1 MRDLDLDSTVDL
13 WKLRESDLGRKGR
26 RASDVRRKQVRNMA
40 GEAENFGV
48 VEFSIRIRDKREQNR
63 LTKTHT
69 HTNIHACSINSPLL
83 KEGLCGK

>member
-1 MRDLDLDSTVDL
+1 MRDLDVDSTVDL

-26 RASDVRRKQVRNMA
+26 RTSDVRNMA
-40 GEAENFGV
+40 GEAENFAV

-69 HTNIHACSINSPLL
+69 HTQTYMPIALISLYL
-83 KEGLCGK
+83 KKAFVGNE